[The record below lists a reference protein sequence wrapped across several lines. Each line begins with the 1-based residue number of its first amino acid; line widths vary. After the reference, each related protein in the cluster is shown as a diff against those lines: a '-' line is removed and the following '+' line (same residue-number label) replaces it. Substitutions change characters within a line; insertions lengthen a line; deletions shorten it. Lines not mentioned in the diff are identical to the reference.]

1 MNREIPIVEYRYEEI
16 YPSFKAGTDEKRI
29 TSDILHRFLRRA
41 LPADPGRSAPI
52 RVADVGSGPCDTI
65 LGYLESVD
73 TPQGFVIRATDIG
86 DDYAAPDGIAM
97 RTLAAAQ
104 RAGQIRIVDFAV
116 SEDDSFAGK
125 LASLVSAQGERAG
138 HGRFDLV
145 VASHMFYHADSP
157 AGVETLLGDAADNLL
172 AARGILLMCH
182 AAAPPGT
189 FSYLRARYGRH
200 STRLDQSDTP
210 AVNVGDPPR
219 VTRDYFARRRLPLCE
234 IAFSARL
241 ELPGLSDADWRDF
254 AHPECYAEI
263 VKRSP
268 EAAENLR
275 RLLFVTERAP
285 LEFAADRSERGLV
298 AYLAAACKVIESN
311 HGSLPLAEW
320 IQIGFRPGADPEFVT
335 MVRGAAAAATPAS

>member
-1 MNREIPIVEYRYEEI
+1 MNREIPIAEYRYEKI

-73 TPQGFVIRATDIG
+73 APQGFVIRATDIG

-97 RTLAAAQ
+97 STLAAAQ
-104 RAGQIRIVDFAV
+104 RVGRIKIVDFAV
-116 SEDDSFAGK
+116 SEGDSFAGK
-125 LASLVSAQGERAG
+125 LASLLGAQGERAL

-145 VASHMFYHADSP
+145 VVSHMFY
-157 AGVETLLGDAADNLL
+157 
-172 AARGILLMCH
+172 

-200 STRLDQSDTP
+200 SKRLDQSDTP

-241 ELPGLSDADWRDF
+241 DLPGLSDADWCDF
-254 AHPECYAEI
+254 AHPERYAEI
-263 VKRSP
+263 VERSP

-285 LEFAADRSERGLV
+285 LEFAADRSEHGLV
-298 AYLAAACKVIESN
+298 AYPAAARKVIESN
-311 HGSLPLAEW
+311 RGSLPLAEW
-320 IQIGFRPGADPEFVT
+320 IQIGFRPGVDPEFVA
-335 MVRGAAAAATPAS
+335 MVGGAAAAATPAS